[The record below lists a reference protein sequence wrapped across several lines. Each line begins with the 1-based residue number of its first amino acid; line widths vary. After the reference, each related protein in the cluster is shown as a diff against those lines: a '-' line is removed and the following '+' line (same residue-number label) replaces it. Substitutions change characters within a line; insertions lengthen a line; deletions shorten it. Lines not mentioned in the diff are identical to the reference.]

1 MLASCDLHRTG
12 YHALFGVMW
21 LPMVFRA
28 PRAKAMGADI
38 IFVLDEAWLDL
49 ARLTCLPALMRTGH
63 PTLQR
68 DSCRCDPIV
77 SAAWLALARLARSLL
92 CCVPAT
98 RRFGATVADVMP
110 WCGSLVCPCSLHA
123 FSSLC

>member
-1 MLASCDLHRTG
+1 MAADGVSCST
-12 YHALFGVMW
+12 
-21 LPMVFRA
+21 
-28 PRAKAMGADI
+28 RAKAMGADI

-77 SAAWLALARLARSLL
+77 SAAWRALARLARSLL